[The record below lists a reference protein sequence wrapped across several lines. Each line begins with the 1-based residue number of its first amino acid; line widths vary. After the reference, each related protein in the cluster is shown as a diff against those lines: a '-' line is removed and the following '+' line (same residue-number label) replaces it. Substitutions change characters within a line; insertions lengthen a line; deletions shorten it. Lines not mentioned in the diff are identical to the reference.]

1 MSDEAKSV
9 FNKISRDIKAEIG
22 RLSDHGAAELAAAL
36 FSGHSFLPYGSGQRR
51 DHEVDHTLKD
61 ARGSRDRALVKQF
74 QNSGKEMQ

>member
-36 FSGHSFLPYGSGQRR
+36 FSGHSFLPYGAGQRR
-51 DHEVDHTLKD
+51 DHEVDRTLTPEKTQEE
-61 ARGSRDRALVKQF
+61 REIER
-74 QNSGKEMQ
+74 

>member
-22 RLSDHGAAELAAAL
+22 RLSDHGAAELAATL

-51 DHEVDHTLKD
+51 DHEVDHTLSPEKD
-61 ARGSRDRALVKQF
+61 Q
-74 QNSGKEMQ
+74 SGREVER